1 MGGMM
6 KNLAIL
12 LMGLNT
18 FFLIT
23 NAVLLYVGETPIVS
37 LVSAFA
43 CLCGLGVA
51 WNMYESIED

>member
-1 MGGMM
+1 MM